1 MTTPQEPETQLSLY
15 EEVEKQKAIKAH
27 LLQRIEYNHLTYN
40 NLRREKLRAEEE
52 LKQLQ
57 APPLM
62 IGQFAEMVDKD
73 YGILGTTLSQTM
85 YVRVMSTIDRQLLK
99 PSASVACHR
108 HTQAIVDVLPPES
121 DSTIQVLS
129 ASERPDVTYSDIGGC
144 DLQKQEI
151 REAVELPLTQ
161 GDLYKQIGI
170 DPPRGVLLY
179 GLLLYRLSLFS
190 SLFFY

>member
-1 MTTPQEPETQLSLY
+1 MATVDAESQQLTLF
-15 EEVEKQKAIKAH
+15 EEVEKQKAIKVH
-27 LLQRIEYNHLTYN
+27 LLQRIEYNRLTYT
-40 NLRREKLRAEEE
+40 NLRREILRAEEE
-52 LKQLQ
+52 LKQLR

-62 IGQFAEMVDKD
+62 IGQFAEMIDRD
-73 YGILGTTLSQTM
+73 HGILGTTLSQTM

-99 PSASVACHR
+99 PSASVACNK
-108 HTQAIVDVLPPES
+108 HTQSIVDVLPPES

-129 ASERPDVTYSDIGGC
+129 ASERPNVTYSDIGGC

-161 GDLYKQIGI
+161 AELYKQIGI

-179 GLLLYRLSLFS
+179 GFLFHFFLSL
-190 SLFFY
+190 